1 MLKILKHKF
10 ITQSLRQ
17 KLLLPLIFIGIV
29 LAAGVIFFAHLRFE
43 QLLVEKL
50 AVRAELVANTVNYA
64 AEGLSHE
71 GELQRIVTSLG
82 AEKEVNLILVVEGTT
97 PARIL
102 ASNKLIFVG
111 KPLADLSDIE
121 LKSRIQGTLNSEVK
135 VEYFDEK
142 SRNYEIA
149 MPLLISQ
156 PKLLD
161 EKSLIDAVVFV
172 QLDSKP
178 TQVDVLQ
185 TIMQFTLLF
194 SILFLALIGYSYVL
208 LSHYVIKPVR
218 KMTHQIVE
226 GQEIQLKK
234 RTDKN
239 YDELSVFSD
248 TLNNAFEVLELQQ
261 QDLRESE
268 KRLRS
273 MIDLLPVP
281 LAVNNDVPEITFLNR
296 TFIKTFGYDLTDI
309 PSLQIWWEK
318 AYPDPN
324 YRNSVIEAWG
334 ESLLRMRREK
344 MPFIPIEVVVCCKN
358 GSVKNVLASAVQVAE
373 NINVVA
379 LYDITEHKKIEL
391 ELARSNADLEQF
403 AYAVSHDMRQPL
415 RMVTSYLKLIE
426 ETLDQQLD
434 EETRQLLHFAIDGA
448 KRMDSMILS
457 LLDYSQVDRLTL
469 SFTHVSTRE
478 CVDEALLFLTP
489 VLKNSHGK
497 VEVLGEWIELFANHD
512 ELTRLLQNLIGN
524 ALKYHSKNQPP
535 VVQVSASVLSSMFR
549 VEVKDYGIGIEP
561 SQISRLFKV
570 FSRLQPWN
578 RFEGSGV
585 GLALCRKIVEHHGG
599 HCGVMSQGM
608 GQGSTFWFEIP
619 IRNETVTQS

>member
-10 ITQSLRQ
+10 IAQSLRQ

-29 LAAGVIFFAHLRFE
+29 LAVGAIFFAHLRFE

-64 AEGLSHE
+64 AEGLSRE

-82 AEKEVNLILVVEGTT
+82 AEKEVNLIFVVEGTT

-102 ASNKLIFVG
+102 ASNKLIFAG
-111 KPLADLSDIE
+111 KPLDDLSDIE
-121 LKSRIQGTLNSEVK
+121 LKGHIQGTLNSQVK

-156 PKLLD
+156 PKSQD
-161 EKSLIDAVVFV
+161 EKSLVSAVVFV

-178 TQVDVLQ
+178 TQTDVLR

-226 GQEIQLKK
+226 DQELQLKK
-234 RTDKN
+234 RIDKN

-268 KRLRS
+268 KRLRA

-281 LAVNNDVPEITFLNR
+281 LAVNDDVPEITFLNR

-318 AYPDPN
+318 AYPDLN

-334 ESLLRMRREK
+334 ESLLRMKREN

-358 GSVKNVLASAVQVAE
+358 GSMKNVLASAVQIAE

-379 LYDITEHKKIEL
+379 LYDITEHKKTEL

-403 AYAVSHDMRQPL
+403 AYAISHDMRQPL
-415 RMVTSYLKLIE
+415 RMVTSYLKIIE
-426 ETLDQQLD
+426 ETLDKQLD
-434 EETRQLLHFAIDGA
+434 EEMHQFLHFAIDGA

-489 VLKNSHGK
+489 ALTNSRGK
-497 VEVLGEWIELFANHD
+497 VEILGEWIELLANHD

-535 VVQVSASVLSSMFR
+535 VVQVSASILGSMFR
-549 VEVKDYGIGIEP
+549 VEVKDFGIGIDP
-561 SQISRLFKV
+561 SQMGRLFKV
-570 FSRLQPWN
+570 FSRLQSWSH
-578 RFEGSGV
+578 FEGSGV
-585 GLALCRKIVEHHGG
+585 GLALCRKIVEHHDGKI
-599 HCGVMSQGM
+599 GVTSQGK
-608 GQGSTFWFEIP
+608 GQGSTFWFELP
-619 IRNETVTQS
+619 IHNETVTQS